1 LIKKKKK
8 DKYRL
13 INVVLKID
21 RVTIRDA
28 NLSSAMNE
36 FFEEFVDCV
45 IASLIDLFF
54 DYDQLFLVEK
64 CKDMIVFM
72 ISLNLMRMTTI
83 FMKAINFVVQFVRI
97 VNKIIVDLVFHHAF
111 FLVDD
116 IKVKELEIKYNNEF
130 IFFEIQCYVMK
141 HIQ

>member
-1 LIKKKKK
+1 M
-8 DKYRL
+8 
-13 INVVLKID
+13 N
-21 RVTIRDA
+21 RVIIRDA

-36 FFEEFVDCV
+36 FFEKFVDCV

-72 ISLNLMRMTTI
+72 ISFDLMRMTTI
-83 FMKAINFVVQFVRI
+83 FMKATNSVTQFVRV
-97 VNKIIVDLVFHHAF
+97 VNKIIVDHVLHHALF
-111 FLVDD
+111 FVDD
-116 IKVKELEIKYNNEF
+116 IEVKEFKIKYNNEF
-130 IFFEIQCYVMK
+130 ILSEIRRYVMK